1 MWEAAVR
8 RRKRRVAQQGNAL
21 VEFALVIGVYLTL
34 LLGAVSLG
42 MGLSRSIQ
50 VTQVSRDAGHM
61 YARYVD
67 FSLPGNQDLIVR
79 LAQGLG
85 MTRTGGNGKVILTKI
100 MFVGEAECTAGGVSL
115 PLCVNY
121 NQPVI
126 IQRLVIG
133 NPSLRP
139 SDFGEPNPAL
149 LDLQGNVAN
158 YLTDLSA
165 RAVNFQS
172 LLALQPGEFAYVAE
186 AFFRFPDADLPGMF
200 DATEIYARSIF

>member
-1 MWEAAVR
+1 MRRQR
-8 RRKRRVAQQGNAL
+8 RRGNQQGNAL

-50 VTQVSRDAGHM
+50 VTQISRDAGHM
-61 YARYVD
+61 YARFVD
-67 FSLPGNQDLIVR
+67 FSLPGNQNLIVR
-79 LAQGLG
+79 LAEGLG
-85 MTRTGGNGKVILTKI
+85 MTRTGGNGKVILTKV
-100 MFVGEAECTAGGVSL
+100 MFVGEAECAAGGISL
-115 PLCVNY
+115 AQCTNY

-126 IQRLVIG
+126 IQRLIVG
-133 NPSLRP
+133 NHSLRA
-139 SDFGEPNPAL
+139 SAFGEPNPAL
-149 LDLQGNVAN
+149 IDGQGNVSN

-165 RAVNFQS
+165 RAINFQP

-186 AFFRFPDADLPGMF
+186 AFFRFSGSDFPGVF